1 MLDYPSIDDLLNKV
15 NSKYS
20 LAILASKRAHE
31 LEGKREDAQAE
42 LLESYQSVSY
52 LGKALEEISSAD
64 VVIDPDSVT
73 DF

>member
-1 MLDYPSIDDLLNKV
+1 MLDYPSIDDLLNRV
-15 NSKYS
+15 DSKYS

-31 LEGKREDAQAE
+31 LEGKRQDAQAE
-42 LLESYQSVSY
+42 LLKEYQSVSY

-64 VVIDPDSVT
+64 IVVDPESMD